1 MEKKLIS
8 IITKIFITA
17 LTVTLLLT
25 LFLNVSTL
33 WSTGEI
39 KGGKAVKSG
48 YFCAIIDSG
57 SMMPAISVND
67 LLLVKG
73 GDAYQA
79 GDIITYVSPRGTLV
93 THRVREVSY
102 KGYIAQGDANNIPDE
117 EISAQRVLGKVVFV
131 IPGAGGI
138 IDGIFS
144 PAGAGLLVGIVLLVW
159 LIRRIRGDQN
169 EDEPDK
175 EKNICEDVLE
185 N

>member
-8 IITKIFITA
+8 IITKILIKASTA
-17 LTVTLLLT
+17 VLLLT

-39 KGGKAVKSG
+39 NGGKAVKSG

-67 LLLVKG
+67 LLLIKG

-79 GDIITYVSPRGTLV
+79 DDIITYVSPRGALV
-93 THRVREVSY
+93 THRVKEVSD

-117 EISAQRVLGKVVFV
+117 EISAQRVLGKVIFV

-138 IDGIFS
+138 IDGIIS
-144 PAGAGLLVGIVLLVW
+144 PAGAGLSVCIVLLVW

-169 EDEPDK
+169 EDEPNK
-175 EKNICEDVLE
+175 EQNIRDDVLE
-185 N
+185 Y